1 MSRNRLKARALNPD
15 FDEYYLADNKGIEVK
30 TKEATIVISSK
41 YVLIIR
47 LENLILLFQPLTVS
61 LASKETFDG

>member
-1 MSRNRLKARALNPD
+1 MSGNRLKARALNPD

-30 TKEATIVISSK
+30 TKEATIMISSK

-47 LENLILLFQPLTVS
+47 LENLILLFQHMTVS
-61 LASKETFDG
+61 PAGKETFGD